1 MNGWH
6 WQQYLIAWI
15 LFWSVVT
22 AVVSLFMKGETYT
35 SNYRDKFLG
44 KMMVGV

>member
-1 MNGWH
+1 MMAVR
-6 WQQYLIAWI
+6 LA
-15 LFWSVVT
+15 LAALVM

-44 KMMVGV
+44 IMMVGV